1 MNRRCIS
8 VWRRCCVRICLMRR
22 PEGLPVGETIAGR
35 EGRASACFAHISL
48 VVFSQYSL
56 ITSSCHIWYSPLHLG
71 FGGRRRRRRKDQY
84 ILVTERVTP
93 DAATERGRRT
103 RSGVPVD
110 SCESLG
116 VAPRVTAPVSCVCA
130 RDEELVKGPF
140 LKGVTSPLSQN
151 RARNR
156 VWTQCGLTQR
166 ALWLTPW
173 PRGV

>member
-1 MNRRCIS
+1 MAPVLCEDMPYAEAGGVAGWGNDSGTRGG
-8 VWRRCCVRICLMRR
+8 
-22 PEGLPVGETIAGR
+22 EGC
-35 EGRASACFAHISL
+35 ASACFAHISL

-93 DAATERGRRT
+93 DAATERGHRT

-116 VAPRVTAPVSCVCA
+116 VAPRVTAPVSCVCV
-130 RDEELVKGPF
+130 RDEELVRGPF
-140 LKGVTSPLSQN
+140 LKAMTSPL
-151 RARNR
+151 
-156 VWTQCGLTQR
+156 
-166 ALWLTPW
+166 
-173 PRGV
+173 PRRTNPKQSLDSVDSHRELSGSRHGQEGYIL